1 MNVQILWRLA
11 FLMVFNGHS
20 IFVWITVLTINRC
33 GYILFDWWWPAVDTT
48 ESVGDD
54 NYPLREVIRT
64 NQYNDREIWT
74 MLIRTSH
81 WSGQRVFCG
90 LRRVFSPLVLIQGG
104 LWRARQIWWPLQR
117 KSSAIHSPFSKEVLA
132 KRVRGDLCCEGVF
145 PPARNVWLW
154 SYVRFSWHETFREHF
169 FARLSQLFHLRAWQA
184 LYFARDAKTLPGL
197 ARDEVVSEVIF
208 VIFCG
213 RRSIWWTWTMFWAD
227 LNSSRHRFVNIRY
240 FSACH
245 DFAWQVQDS
254 GCLRRIFFWGRR
266 STLTQNSRNLMVLSC
281 IVFHIFN
288 VHVSWWMH
296 NWFSGAVLI
305 LISLAQPSP
314 HSVCVWKS
322 WKDVELLPLIASLLV
337 VWFIGFAVSYS
348 KGSPAKPRNGRSTF

>member
-145 PPARNVWLW
+145 PPARTVWLW
-154 SYVRFSWHETFREHF
+154 SYVRFSWHETFGEHF
-169 FARLSQLFHLRAWQA
+169 CARLSQLFHLRAWQA
-184 LYFARDAKTLPGL
+184 LYFARDAKTLQGL

-208 VIFCG
+208 VFFCG

-254 GCLRRIFFWGRR
+254 ARFRMPQAIFFWG
-266 STLTQNSRNLMVLSC
+266 
-281 IVFHIFN
+281 
-288 VHVSWWMH
+288 
-296 NWFSGAVLI
+296 GAVLWRKI
-305 LISLAQPSP
+305 PETLWYWAASFSTFLMFMSRGECITGLVARSSFWYPSRNP
-314 HSVCVWKS
+314 LLTLCVCVE
-322 WKDVELLPLIASLLV
+322 ELKRCRASAFDCKFVGCLIYWIRCLV
-337 VWFIGFAVSYS
+337 QQRFTGEA
-348 KGSPAKPRNGRSTF
+348 